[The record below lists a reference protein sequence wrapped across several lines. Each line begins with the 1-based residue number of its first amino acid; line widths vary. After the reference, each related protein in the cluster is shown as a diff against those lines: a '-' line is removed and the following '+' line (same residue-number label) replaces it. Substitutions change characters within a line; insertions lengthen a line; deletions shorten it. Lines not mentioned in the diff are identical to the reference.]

1 MNQQSQVNKFFLKK
15 SGYQWSYQ
23 PAEKINAIIVKNFPE
38 LGRLTALRFIEWVQE
53 NPQGVI
59 SLPTGKTPE
68 HFIKCVRYY
77 LDNWTESSIKK
88 ELLEFGIN
96 TDRKPEMRN
105 LHFIQMDEFYPINA
119 NQQNSFCNYV
129 KKYYIEGF
137 GLDPQKAMVI
147 DCNTIGLKAGQ
158 TLKDIWP
165 EGRVDLSLRERIPA
179 SDLEQKQKEMINKV
193 DNWCDAYEKKIKVLG
208 GIGFFLGGL
217 GPDGHVAFNVRGSA
231 HDSKTRLTATNYET
245 QAAAAADMG
254 GMEVTGQLPVITIGL
269 ETITRNPKCVAI
281 IMAAGEA
288 KSGMIS
294 HSIQNKPST
303 EYPASALHKLPGAIF
318 YLTGGAAKL
327 LEKREISKLKL
338 TENIPEESIT
348 AAVIDLAISKNKRI
362 LDLEMADFNSDQ
374 RCALVL
380 KIVSGINVPELV
392 AKIDGLL
399 KTKIENGTVEQ
410 SNLTFLH
417 TEPHHDDIML
427 GYQPALVRDLH
438 NKRNLHFFTTLTSG
452 FTAVTNLCFNH
463 RLNRAENLLLS
474 DDWNLALTANDE
486 VRMFISGLTSHN
498 DALME
503 KAEANRFLNCL
514 ASVFK
519 SKNEADLV
527 NHIIDLKKYL
537 ERSFP
542 GKKDSKDVQLLKG
555 MIREWEIETLWGVFG
570 VPEKQVSHL
579 RLGFYQGDIF
589 TEEPTLNRDIPP
601 ILSLMKAVKADI
613 ITVALDPEASGP
625 DTHYKVLQTIAETV
639 RELGKIGLKLPTKIW
654 GYRNVWYRFHPAEA
668 DLFVPVSY
676 DELESMHHLFM
687 KTFITQKEAS
697 FPSHEHDGP
706 FSELAIKIQREQ
718 FEKMRICLGEN
729 WFQNHQN
736 PRIRSCQAMVYLREM
751 TVDAFLGE
759 AREIKKQTENK

>member
-1 MNQQSQVNKFFLKK
+1 MNQQSQVNKFFLEK
-15 SGYQWSYQ
+15 SGYQLSYQ
-23 PAEKINAIIVKNFPE
+23 PVEKINAIIVKNFPE

-53 NPQGVI
+53 NPRGVI

-68 HFIKCVRYY
+68 HFIKWVRYY
-77 LDNWTESSIKK
+77 LDNWAESRIKK
-88 ELLEFGIN
+88 ELLEYGIN

-119 NQQNSFCNYV
+119 SQQNSFCNYV

-158 TLKDIWP
+158 TLNDIWP

-179 SDLEQKQKEMINKV
+179 SGLEQKQKEMINKV
-193 DNWCDAYEKKIKVLG
+193 DNWCDAYEKKIKFLG

-231 HDSKTRLTATNYET
+231 HDSKTRLTETNYET

-348 AAVIDLAISKNKRI
+348 TAVIDLAISKNKRI
-362 LDLEMADFNSDQ
+362 IDLDMADFNSDQ
-374 RCALVL
+374 KCAMVL

-399 KTKIENGTVEQ
+399 KTKIENGTDEQ

-438 NKRNLHFFTTLTSG
+438 DRRNQHFFTTLTSG
-452 FTAVTNLCFNH
+452 FTAVTNLCFSR
-463 RLNRAENLLLS
+463 RLNRSEKLLLS

-498 DALME
+498 DALIG

-514 ASVFK
+514 ASVFN
-519 SKNEADLV
+519 SKDKAVLV
-527 NHIIDLKKYL
+527 DRIMELKKYL
-537 ERSFP
+537 EDSFP
-542 GKKDSKDVQLLKG
+542 GKKDSKDIQLLKG
-555 MIREWEIETLWGVFG
+555 MIREWEVETLWGVFG

-601 ILSLMKAVKADI
+601 ILSLMKEVKADI
-613 ITVALDPEASGP
+613 LTVAMDPEASGP
-625 DTHYKVLQTIAETV
+625 DTHYKVLQAIAETV

-729 WFQNHQN
+729 WFQNHLN

-751 TVDAFLGE
+751 TVDTFLGE